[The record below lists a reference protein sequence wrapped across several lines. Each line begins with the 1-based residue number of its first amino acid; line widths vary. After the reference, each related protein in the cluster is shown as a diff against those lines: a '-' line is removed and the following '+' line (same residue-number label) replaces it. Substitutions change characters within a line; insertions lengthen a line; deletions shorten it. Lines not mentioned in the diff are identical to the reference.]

1 MEWLGVVE
9 VFKSKNSAIK
19 VRILKNY
26 KFTNYSEIFEILE
39 QWKTKKQ
46 MGKNGRD
53 FFADFVEG
61 TKSFLDLIS
70 NLL

>member
-26 KFTNYSEIFEILE
+26 KFTNYSEIFEIL
-39 QWKTKKQ
+39 KQ
-46 MGKNGRD
+46 
-53 FFADFVEG
+53 
-61 TKSFLDLIS
+61 
-70 NLL
+70 

>member
-26 KFTNYSEIFEILE
+26 KFTNYSEIFEILK

-46 MGKNGRD
+46 MRKNGQD